1 MWMPLRTAKR
11 FSGSDDGVQCLAV
24 DELHGQEVNAA
35 GLFDGEHAHD
45 AGMVEGGERP
55 GLALETLE
63 PPGGGRHLL
72 REHLD
77 GDVAPELRVGGAI
90 HLSHSALP
98 ELRAD
103 LVGPELRSRIETH
116 EL

>member
-1 MWMPLRTAKR
+1 
-11 FSGSDDGVQCLAV
+11 SNDGVQRLAL
-24 DELHGQEVNAA
+24 DELHRQEVNAA
-35 GLFDGEHAHD
+35 GLFDGEDAHD
-45 AGMVEGGERP
+45 AGMVERGESP
-55 GLALETLE
+55 CLALEALE

-72 REHLD
+72 RQHLD

-90 HLSHSALP
+90 HLTHSALP

-103 LVGPELRSRIETH
+103 LVGPEFRSRTKNH